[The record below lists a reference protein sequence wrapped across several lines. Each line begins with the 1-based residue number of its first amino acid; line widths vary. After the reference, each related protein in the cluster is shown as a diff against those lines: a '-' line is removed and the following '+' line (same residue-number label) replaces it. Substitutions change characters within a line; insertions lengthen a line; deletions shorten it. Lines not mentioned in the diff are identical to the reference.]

1 MQVILFSEGF
11 VKGKEIGRKL
21 VEVFKLSK
29 ELLSNQQHYDWG
41 LRALKTVLR
50 GSGQALYYA
59 KAQVFSIF
67 DLKKTDLCT
76 KCYETC
82 LI

>member
-1 MQVILFSEGF
+1 MMYALFLFVLQVILFSEGF

-59 KAQVFSIF
+59 KAQVCSIF
-67 DLKKTDLCT
+67 DLK
-76 KCYETC
+76 
-82 LI
+82 